1 MTVDADGSTLNPLA
15 GDRAQLLRSIV
26 DLAPEAI
33 VTIDAT
39 GKVLSFSPAGETMFG
54 YHQEEIENH
63 PLTML
68 MPEHYAV
75 DHQSHVDAYLK
86 SGQTHIIGRSR
97 VLSARRKN
105 GEIFPIRL
113 TVGEA
118 HKGNDPIFI
127 GFIEDVTRQE
137 ETRRKLET
145 ALIDLERTSRLSTLG
160 EMAAT
165 IAHDLNQPLT
175 GAMSSADAAE
185 LILAREGM
193 DETHPARQ
201 RLQQS
206 LTDMG
211 HVAELVRHV
220 TRFLKTGEPQ
230 KSLSNLNAIVNEGTL
245 LAIAGADP
253 RVKIEINLSNDLPL
267 VEVDPVQV
275 QQVIVNLLRNALDA
289 VESTETKRII
299 VKTASVGETAEISIS
314 DTGKGINPHLSDRL
328 FEPLVTS
335 KQDRLGLGLTIA
347 RRMVRAHHGQMNVEQ
362 LAGSTVF
369 RVTLPFKNMDET

>member
-1 MTVDADGSTLNPLA
+1 MTERAEKSPLNPLA

-33 VTIDAT
+33 VTIDAKGT
-39 GKVLSFSPAGETMFG
+39 VLSFSPAGETMFG
-54 YHQEEIENH
+54 YHQKEIETH

-68 MPEHYAV
+68 MPEHYAA
-75 DHQSHVDAYLK
+75 DHQSHVDAYLETGK
-86 SGQTHIIGRSR
+86 ARIIGRSR

-118 HKGNDPIFI
+118 HKGDDPIFI

-185 LILAREGM
+185 LLLDQEGM
-193 DETHPARQ
+193 DEAHPARQ

-206 LTDMG
+206 LADMG
-211 HVAELVRHV
+211 RVAELVRHV

-230 KSLSNLNAIVNEGTL
+230 KSLCDLNTIVNEGTL

-253 RVKIEINLSNDLPL
+253 RVKVEMDLADALPL
-267 VEVDPVQV
+267 AEVDPVQV

-289 VESTETKRII
+289 VENEETKRITI
-299 VKTASVGETAEISIS
+299 ATRKLGEEAQISVT
-314 DTGKGINPHLSDRL
+314 DTGKGISADLNGRL

-347 RRMVRAHHGQMNVEQ
+347 RRMVRAHHGQMQVEQ
-362 LAGSTVF
+362 LTGATAF
-369 RVTLPFKNMDET
+369 RVTLPFKAADEA

>member
-1 MTVDADGSTLNPLA
+1 MTAEPDDGVLNPLA
-15 GDRAQLLRSIV
+15 GDRAELLRSIV
-26 DLAPEAI
+26 KLAPEAI
-33 VTIDAT
+33 VTIDAVGT
-39 GKVLSFSPAGETMFG
+39 VLSFSPGGETMFG
-54 YHQEEIENH
+54 YHQDEIESH

-68 MPEHYAV
+68 MPENHAAK
-75 DHQSHVDAYLK
+75 HQSYVDAYLETGNAK
-86 SGQTHIIGRSR
+86 IIGRSR

-118 HKGNDPIFI
+118 HKGNNPTFI

-145 ALIDLERTSRLSTLG
+145 ALVDLERTSRLSTLG

-175 GAMSSADAAE
+175 GAMSSADAADLLLE
-185 LILAREGM
+185 REGK

-201 RLQQS
+201 QLRQS
-206 LTDMG
+206 LADMG
-211 HVAELVRHV
+211 RVAELVRHV
-220 TRFLKTGEPQ
+220 TKFMKTGEPQ
-230 KSLSNLNAIVNEGTL
+230 KILSDINAVVNEGVL

-253 RVKIEINLSNDLPL
+253 RVKIDIDLTAMLPL
-267 VEVDPVQV
+267 IELDPVQI

-289 VESTETKRII
+289 VEGSDTMRIT
-299 VKTASVGETAEISIS
+299 VTTAKVDESVEISIG
-314 DTGKGINPHLSDRL
+314 DTGNGISPDLNGKL

-335 KQDRLGLGLTIA
+335 KQGRLGLGLTIA
-347 RRMVRAHHGQMNVEQ
+347 RRMVRAHHGQLTAEH
-362 LAGSTVF
+362 LDGKTVF
-369 RVTLPFKNMDET
+369 RVTLPFENMDEV

>member
-1 MTVDADGSTLNPLA
+1 MTVDADGGTLNPLA

-33 VTIDAT
+33 VTIDAKGT
-39 GKVLSFSPAGETMFG
+39 VLSFSPAGETMFG
-54 YHQEEIENH
+54 YHQHEIEKH
-63 PLTML
+63 SLTML

-75 DHQSHVDAYLK
+75 DHQSHVDAYLR
-86 SGQTHIIGRSR
+86 SGKTHIIGNSR
-97 VLSARRKN
+97 MLSARRKN

-211 HVAELVRHV
+211 RVAELVRHV

-230 KSLSNLNAIVNEGTL
+230 KSLSNLNAIVNEGAL

-289 VESTETKRII
+289 VESTDTKRII

-314 DTGKGINPHLSDRL
+314 DTGKGINPNLSDRL

-362 LAGSTVF
+362 LAGSTIF

>member
-1 MTVDADGSTLNPLA
+1 MTTDTDRETFNPLA
-15 GDRAQLLRSIV
+15 GDRAQLLRSII

-33 VTIDAT
+33 VTIDAKGT
-39 GKVLSFSPAGETMFG
+39 VLSFSPAGETMFG
-54 YHQEEIENH
+54 YHQEEIETR
-63 PLTML
+63 PVTML
-68 MPEHYAV
+68 MPESHAAR
-75 DHQSHVDAYLK
+75 HQSYVDAYL
-86 SGQTHIIGRSR
+86 STGQKHVIGHSR
-97 VLSARRKN
+97 MLSARRKN

-118 HKGNDPIFI
+118 HKGDDPIFI

-137 ETRRKLET
+137 ETRHKLET

-185 LILAREGM
+185 LLLDQEGL

-206 LTDMG
+206 LADMG
-211 HVAELVRHV
+211 RVAELVRHV

-230 KSLSNLNAIVNEGTL
+230 KSLCDLNAIINEGAL

-253 RVKIEINLSNDLPL
+253 RVKIDIDLADALPL
-267 VEVDPVQV
+267 AEVDPVQV

-289 VESTETKRII
+289 VESEETKRITI
-299 VKTASVGETAEISIS
+299 ATQNLGAMAQISIS
-314 DTGKGINPHLSDRL
+314 DTGRGISPDLSGRL

-347 RRMVRAHHGQMNVEQ
+347 RRMVRAHDGQMNVEQ
-362 LAGSTVF
+362 LAGTTVF
-369 RVTLPFKNMDET
+369 RVTLPFKTMDGT

>member
-1 MTVDADGSTLNPLA
+1 MTAEPDGGVLNPLA
-15 GDRAQLLRSIV
+15 GDRAELLRSIV
-26 DLAPEAI
+26 KLAPEAI
-33 VTIDAT
+33 VTIDAVGT
-39 GKVLSFSPAGETMFG
+39 VLSFSPGGETMFG
-54 YHQEEIENH
+54 YHQDEIESH

-68 MPEHYAV
+68 MPENHAAK
-75 DHQSHVDAYLK
+75 HQSYVDAYLETGNAK
-86 SGQTHIIGRSR
+86 IIGRSR

-118 HKGNDPIFI
+118 HKGDNPTFI

-145 ALIDLERTSRLSTLG
+145 ALVDLERTSRLSTLG

-175 GAMSSADAAE
+175 GAMSSADAADLLLE
-185 LILAREGM
+185 REGK

-201 RLQQS
+201 QLRQS
-206 LTDMG
+206 LADMG
-211 HVAELVRHV
+211 RVAELVRHV
-220 TRFLKTGEPQ
+220 TKFMKTGEPQ
-230 KSLSNLNAIVNEGTL
+230 KILSDINAVVNEGVL

-253 RVKIEINLSNDLPL
+253 RVKIDIDLTAMLPL
-267 VEVDPVQV
+267 IELDPVQI

-289 VESTETKRII
+289 VEGSDTMRIT
-299 VKTASVGETAEISIS
+299 VTTAKVDESVEISIG
-314 DTGKGINPHLSDRL
+314 DTGNGISPDLNGKL

-335 KQDRLGLGLTIA
+335 KQGRLGLGLTIA
-347 RRMVRAHHGQMNVEQ
+347 RRMVRAHHGQLTAEH
-362 LAGSTVF
+362 LDGKTVF
-369 RVTLPFKNMDET
+369 RVTLPFENMDEV